1 MMKLCAQGAS
11 RQEAHEEI
19 RVLSHEAGSVVKNEV
34 SRPTQLLSI
43 NVVSWPIIG

>member
-11 RQEAHEEI
+11 RQDAHEEI

-34 SRPTQLLSI
+34 SIPARMASYPSPILLLS
-43 NVVSWPIIG
+43 

>member
-19 RVLSHEAGSVVKNEV
+19 RLLSNEAGSVVKIEV
-34 SRPTQLLSI
+34 SSPARMAYHLPLVL
-43 NVVSWPIIG
+43 PL